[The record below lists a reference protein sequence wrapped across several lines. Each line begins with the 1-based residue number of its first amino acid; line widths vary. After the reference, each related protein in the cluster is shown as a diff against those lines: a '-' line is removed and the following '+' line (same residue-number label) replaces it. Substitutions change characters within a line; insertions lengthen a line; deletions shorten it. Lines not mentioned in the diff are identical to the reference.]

1 MAVYSIREAA
11 AGDVRVLTDMVVEAA
26 NWDARRS
33 RTRSAVLADPL
44 HSRYVRGWRRPGDA
58 GSLALDAEGAPIGAC
73 WYRLFPADAPG
84 FGFVAAGVP
93 ELILGVGAIHR
104 AQGVGRQL
112 LRAAVAQARV
122 AGHQRVSLS
131 VERSNHAVA
140 LYRTEGFAT
149 LSRSGFRDT
158 MVLNLR

>member
-11 AGDVRVLTDMVVEAA
+11 AGDARVLTDMTVEAA
-26 NWDARRS
+26 NWDARAP
-33 RTRSAVLADPL
+33 RTRSAVLADPQ

-58 GSLALDAEGAPIGAC
+58 GSIALDGEGSPVGAC
-73 WYRLFPADAPG
+73 WYRLFPADARG

-93 ELILGVGAIHR
+93 ELILGVNAIHR

-112 LRAAVAQARV
+112 LRAVVDQARS

-131 VERSNHAVA
+131 VERTNHAVA
-140 LYRTEGFAT
+140 LYRTEGFTT
-149 LSRSGFRDT
+149 LERSGTRDT